1 MLYLQHF
8 LDDLKIAPTLCRKL
22 TSNNYGDTIKFEVNR
37 MTQQQFV
44 QEFRSYPK
52 AQKSIV
58 ISQLLRIFADDLEDT
73 SQQNGSELSI
83 EERKAAVER
92 LRGVAKMENPPM
104 TKDETREM
112 YYEHLAEKYK

>member
-1 MLYLQHF
+1 MQIELIEQIIHLPIVERIEIIERVSRSVREDLQE
-8 LDDLKIAPTLCRKL
+8 
-22 TSNNYGDTIKFEVNR
+22 NGN
-37 MTQQQFV
+37 TQN
-44 QEFRSYPK
+44 EK
-52 AQKSIV
+52 
-58 ISQLLRIFADDLEDT
+58 
-73 SQQNGSELSI
+73 ELSI